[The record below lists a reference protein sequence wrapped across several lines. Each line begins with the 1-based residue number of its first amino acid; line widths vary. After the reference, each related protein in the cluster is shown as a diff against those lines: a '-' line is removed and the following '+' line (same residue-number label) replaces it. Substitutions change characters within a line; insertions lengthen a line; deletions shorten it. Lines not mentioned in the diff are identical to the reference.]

1 MNIMLDYGQKR
12 KVRSVMYHKA
22 TLVILAVL
30 VLVMARSTWIVY
42 QKKISSE
49 EMKNVSLQNVE
60 ELRSRNNDL
69 TAKIE
74 RLGTQTG
81 IEEEIRSKFSVV
93 KEKENMVVVV
103 EDQNSEISTTSPK
116 TGLWNLIKSFFTGR
130 R

>member
-1 MNIMLDYGQKR
+1 MLDYGQKR

-22 TLVILAVL
+22 TLVILVVL
-30 VLVMARSTWIVY
+30 VLVMARSTWVVY
-42 QKKISSE
+42 QKKRSSE

-93 KEKENMVVVV
+93 KERENMVVVV

-130 R
+130 